1 MEGIIHRAHENIPNL
16 QQEYDQLMEGLE
28 REKANVAELEACDQD
43 YLNEL
48 KGSIAEQRYAHCL
61 ISGTNG

>member
-1 MEGIIHRAHENIPNL
+1 MEE
-16 QQEYDQLMEGLE
+16 LE
-28 REKANVAELEACDQD
+28 REQADVAELEACDQD

-48 KGSIAEQRYAHCL
+48 KGSIAEQRCPYCL